1 MELQRILKSSRA
13 KAIIILAIAL
23 SVLFALLANEFNAMW
38 FNPGYREMA
47 PLMVHYLSL
56 EKPWNRFISLDY
68 RAYAWWRKYL
78 SACERVAGYLDRDFI
93 GRVRSNVSRV
103 K

>member
-1 MELQRILKSSRA
+1 MYCPEQDFINLHFKKKYPI
-13 KAIIILAIAL
+13 
-23 SVLFALLANEFNAMW
+23 ANEFNAMW

-56 EKPWNRFISLDY
+56 EKPWNRFISLDF